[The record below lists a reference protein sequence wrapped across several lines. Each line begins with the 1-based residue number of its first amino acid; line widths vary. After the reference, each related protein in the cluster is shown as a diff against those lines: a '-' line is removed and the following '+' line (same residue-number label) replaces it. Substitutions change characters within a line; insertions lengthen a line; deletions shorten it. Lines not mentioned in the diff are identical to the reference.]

1 MMTIDQIL
9 TKLDHYYKEDQLTE
23 VEPFLLSCLEDAK
36 KEQEYGIYIS
46 VGNELLGFYR
56 SIGQFEAAFAVGE
69 DVLLLMEELQ
79 LDHTVHFAT
88 TLFNVATAYRTAG
101 KYEEAL
107 ANYRRA
113 LEIYQKELPKDDYR
127 LAELYSS
134 ISILLEKLN
143 ENENAALFLEKAIQ
157 IMEKQPGTRVE
168 VATSRTSLALIE
180 LKMDKLEAAEKHLEL
195 AVSALKR
202 MAERRIHTTAQR
214 LPDSARSATVRAVWN
229 APWKIMSTRCLRWKS
244 ILAEKKAT
252 VCSAATAR
260 RSAESLDRAQKL
272 KSMRC
277 SAKNTARKPDRT
289 GK

>member
-180 LKMDKLEAAEKHLEL
+180 LKMDKLE
-195 AVSALKR
+195 
-202 MAERRIHTTAQR
+202 RRIHTTAQR

-229 APWKIMSTRCLRWKS
+229 APWKIMSTRCSRWKS

-252 VCSAATAR
+252 VCSAAIAR

>member
-113 LEIYQKELPKDDYR
+113 LEIYQKRASQRR
-127 LAELYSS
+127 LSS
-134 ISILLEKLN
+134 GR
-143 ENENAALFLEKAIQ
+143 AI
-157 IMEKQPGTRVE
+157 
-168 VATSRTSLALIE
+168 
-180 LKMDKLEAAEKHLEL
+180 
-195 AVSALKR
+195 
-202 MAERRIHTTAQR
+202 
-214 LPDSARSATVRAVWN
+214 
-229 APWKIMSTRCLRWKS
+229 
-244 ILAEKKAT
+244 
-252 VCSAATAR
+252 
-260 RSAESLDRAQKL
+260 
-272 KSMRC
+272 
-277 SAKNTARKPDRT
+277 
-289 GK
+289 

>member
-127 LAELYSS
+127 LAELYSRH
-134 ISILLEKLN
+134 SILLKMLQRN
-143 ENENAALFLEKAIQ
+143 ENRRCFWEKRFRLWKNSLEQGLKWL
-157 IMEKQPGTRVE
+157 
-168 VATSRTSLALIE
+168 TSRTSLALIE
-180 LKMDKLEAAEKHLEL
+180 LKMDKWKRRKSISSLRFPR
-195 AVSALKR
+195 LKR
-202 MAERRIHTTAQR
+202 MAVRRIHTTAQR

>member
-107 ANYRRA
+107 V
-113 LEIYQKELPKDDYR
+113 I
-127 LAELYSS
+127 
-134 ISILLEKLN
+134 LN
-143 ENENAALFLEKAIQ
+143 ELNLNNPKKSIYFADQIRFLEKVIAN
-157 IMEKQPGTRVE
+157 T
-168 VATSRTSLALIE
+168 
-180 LKMDKLEAAEKHLEL
+180 
-195 AVSALKR
+195 
-202 MAERRIHTTAQR
+202 
-214 LPDSARSATVRAVWN
+214 
-229 APWKIMSTRCLRWKS
+229 
-244 ILAEKKAT
+244 KK
-252 VCSAATAR
+252 
-260 RSAESLDRAQKL
+260 
-272 KSMRC
+272 
-277 SAKNTARKPDRT
+277 
-289 GK
+289 

>member
-23 VEPFLLSCLEDAK
+23 IEPFLLSCLEDAK

-195 AVSALKR
+195 AISAFK
-202 MAERRIHTTAQR
+202 EDGGKTDTHY
-214 LPDSARSATVRAVWN
+214 SAALAGLGESATVRAVWN

-244 ILAEKKAT
+244 ISAEKKAT

>member
-88 TLFNVATAYRTAG
+88 TPFNVATAYRTAG

-107 ANYRRA
+107 A
-113 LEIYQKELPKDDYR
+113 
-127 LAELYSS
+127 
-134 ISILLEKLN
+134 KL
-143 ENENAALFLEKAIQ
+143 
-157 IMEKQPGTRVE
+157 
-168 VATSRTSLALIE
+168 
-180 LKMDKLEAAEKHLEL
+180 
-195 AVSALKR
+195 SAC
-202 MAERRIHTTAQR
+202 
-214 LPDSARSATVRAVWN
+214 P
-229 APWKIMSTRCLRWKS
+229 
-244 ILAEKKAT
+244 
-252 VCSAATAR
+252 
-260 RSAESLDRAQKL
+260 
-272 KSMRC
+272 
-277 SAKNTARKPDRT
+277 
-289 GK
+289 

>member
-101 KYEEAL
+101 
-107 ANYRRA
+107 N
-113 LEIYQKELPKDDYR
+113 
-127 LAELYSS
+127 
-134 ISILLEKLN
+134 
-143 ENENAALFLEKAIQ
+143 
-157 IMEKQPGTRVE
+157 TR
-168 VATSRTSLALIE
+168 
-180 LKMDKLEAAEKHLEL
+180 KHLQIIG
-195 AVSALKR
+195 VPLKFIKKSFPKTTIVWQSYIAASVFYWKSSTK
-202 MAERRIHTTAQR
+202 MKMRRCFWKKRFRLWKNSLEQGLKWR
-214 LPDSARSATVRAVWN
+214 LPGRV
-229 APWKIMSTRCLRWKS
+229 LH
-244 ILAEKKAT
+244 
-252 VCSAATAR
+252 
-260 RSAESLDRAQKL
+260 
-272 KSMRC
+272 
-277 SAKNTARKPDRT
+277 
-289 GK
+289 

>member
-143 ENENAALFLEKAIQ
+143 ENENAALFLGKAIQ

-168 VATSRTSLALIE
+168 VATSRTSLA
-180 LKMDKLEAAEKHLEL
+180 
-195 AVSALKR
+195 
-202 MAERRIHTTAQR
+202 
-214 LPDSARSATVRAVWN
+214 P
-229 APWKIMSTRCLRWKS
+229 
-244 ILAEKKAT
+244 
-252 VCSAATAR
+252 
-260 RSAESLDRAQKL
+260 
-272 KSMRC
+272 
-277 SAKNTARKPDRT
+277 
-289 GK
+289 

>member
-107 ANYRRA
+107 TNYRRA

-180 LKMDKLEAAEKHLEL
+180 LKMDKLEA
-195 AVSALKR
+195 S
-202 MAERRIHTTAQR
+202 
-214 LPDSARSATVRAVWN
+214 RACDFRV
-229 APWKIMSTRCLRWKS
+229 
-244 ILAEKKAT
+244 
-252 VCSAATAR
+252 
-260 RSAESLDRAQKL
+260 
-272 KSMRC
+272 
-277 SAKNTARKPDRT
+277 
-289 GK
+289 

>member
-134 ISILLEKLN
+134 ISIYWKSSTKMKMRCCFWKKRFRLWKNSLE
-143 ENENAALFLEKAIQ
+143 Q
-157 IMEKQPGTRVE
+157 G
-168 VATSRTSLALIE
+168 
-180 LKMDKLEAAEKHLEL
+180 LKW
-195 AVSALKR
+195 
-202 MAERRIHTTAQR
+202 R
-214 LPDSARSATVRAVWN
+214 LPGRV
-229 APWKIMSTRCLRWKS
+229 LH
-244 ILAEKKAT
+244 
-252 VCSAATAR
+252 
-260 RSAESLDRAQKL
+260 
-272 KSMRC
+272 
-277 SAKNTARKPDRT
+277 
-289 GK
+289 

>member
-46 VGNELLGFYR
+46 AGNELLGFYR

-88 TLFNVATAYRTAG
+88 TLFNVATAYHTAG

-113 LEIYQKELPKDDYR
+113 LEIYQK
-127 LAELYSS
+127 
-134 ISILLEKLN
+134 
-143 ENENAALFLEKAIQ
+143 
-157 IMEKQPGTRVE
+157 V
-168 VATSRTSLALIE
+168 
-180 LKMDKLEAAEKHLEL
+180 
-195 AVSALKR
+195 
-202 MAERRIHTTAQR
+202 
-214 LPDSARSATVRAVWN
+214 
-229 APWKIMSTRCLRWKS
+229 
-244 ILAEKKAT
+244 
-252 VCSAATAR
+252 
-260 RSAESLDRAQKL
+260 
-272 KSMRC
+272 
-277 SAKNTARKPDRT
+277 
-289 GK
+289 